1 MKPLKIS
8 ILFAG
13 AIVLLVT
20 SCKKKFEDYSVNQ
33 NLPVQVPPG
42 LVLPTI
48 LNNLVVFPGGD
59 EDKASQFIVSNYN
72 YYGDNKYWSGSAGL
86 NYGSLRNVLAMEAE
100 ARRLAGTDDNPY
112 HALGLFFRSFFFMNM
127 TEKVGYAHSRLAR

>member
-8 ILFAG
+8 ILFAA

-20 SCKKKFEDYSVNQ
+20 GCKKKFEDYSVNN

-48 LNNLVVFPGGD
+48 LNNLVVFPGGN
-59 EDKASQFIVSNYN
+59 EDKYSQYIVSNYN
-72 YYGDNKYWSGSAGL
+72 YYGDNKYWSGSADL
-86 NYGSLRNVLAMEAE
+86 NY
-100 ARRLAGTDDNPY
+100 
-112 HALGLFFRSFFFMNM
+112 
-127 TEKVGYAHSRLAR
+127 

>member
-8 ILFAG
+8 ILFA
-13 AIVLLVT
+13 AAVVLLA
-20 SCKKKFEDYSVNQ
+20 SGCKKKFEDYSVNN

-72 YYGDNKYWSGSAGL
+72 YYGDNKYWSGSASL
-86 NYGSLRNVLAMEAE
+86 NYGSLRNVLAMESE
-100 ARRLAGTDDNPY
+100 ARRLAGSDEN
-112 HALGLFFRSFFFMNM
+112 
-127 TEKVGYAHSRLAR
+127 

>member
-8 ILFAG
+8 ILFA
-13 AIVLLVT
+13 AVVVLLA
-20 SCKKKFEDYSVNQ
+20 SGCKKKFEDYSVNN

-72 YYGDNKYWSGSAGL
+72 YYGDNKYWRGRA
-86 NYGSLRNVLAMEAE
+86 SLIYSSFTNVMANDTVVM
-100 ARRLAGTDDNPY
+100 
-112 HALGLFFRSFFFMNM
+112 
-127 TEKVGYAHSRLAR
+127 